1 MVVLATKCYLEGDA
15 RERALDGM
23 HSLVDNEIGDLRTEW
38 TVGVRDDDF
47 VQVDVSGADA
57 VVAEN
62 ALAETWGGIVA
73 HDEGLRTGETY
84 VGTLESWDDD
94 GLILDAGTTVYVPAD
109 ELGLGVGAP
118 PQVVERFGLVQHL
131 PMQFVYGGGGEA
143 TDEAVSDG
151 AASDVY
157 DASVD
162 VTRLADAER
171 DRLYDWRRGPGR
183 VSVNSATRGEVRA
196 TVNRAGHANDIVT
209 VDRLGLT
216 EQSIICADGTDPP
229 GLLASIGS
237 YLPAEMRCVV

>member
-23 HSLVDNEIGDLRTEW
+23 HSLVDNEVGDLRVEW

-47 VQVDVSGADA
+47 VQVDVTGADA
-57 VVAEN
+57 TVAEN
-62 ALAETWGGIVA
+62 VLVETWGEIVA
-73 HDEGLRTGETY
+73 HDEGLLAGETY

-94 GLILDAGTTVYVPAD
+94 GIVLDAGTTIRVPAD

-131 PMQFVYGGGGEA
+131 PMQFVYGG
-143 TDEAVSDG
+143 DDG
-151 AASDVY
+151 ANGDASDS
-157 DASVD
+157 DDSETD
-162 VTRLADAER
+162 TTRLADAER
-171 DRLYDWRRGPGR
+171 DRLYEWRRGPGR
-183 VSVNSATRGEVRA
+183 VTVNSATRGEVRA

-209 VDRLGLT
+209 VERLGLV